1 MEEYRYEPKVKFK
14 AIFKKSGKTYL
25 IVEEKVFS
33 QHNLKTNKNTE
44 ETLWY
49 SGYVEK
55 NGKWF
60 GAYRTMKASDMIKLT
75 EEY

>member
-1 MEEYRYEPKVKFK
+1 MDKYRYEPKVIFR

-25 IVEEKVFS
+25 IVKESVS
-33 QHNLKTNKNTE
+33 AMHNVKTNKTTE
-44 ETLWY
+44 EVLWY

-60 GAYRTMKASDMIKLT
+60 GAYKTMKASDFIRLT
-75 EEY
+75 DEV

>member
-1 MEEYRYEPKVKFK
+1 MEKYRYEPKVKFK

-25 IVEEKVFS
+25 IVEENVFA
-33 QHNLKTNKNTE
+33 QHNLKTNKTTE
-44 ETLWY
+44 KILWY

-55 NGKWF
+55 NGKWY

-75 EEY
+75 EES